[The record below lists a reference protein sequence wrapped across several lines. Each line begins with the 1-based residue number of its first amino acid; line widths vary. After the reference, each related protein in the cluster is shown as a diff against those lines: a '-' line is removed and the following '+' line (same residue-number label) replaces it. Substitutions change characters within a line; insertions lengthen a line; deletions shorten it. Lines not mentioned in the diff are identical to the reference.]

1 MSEIYNICVQIDLST
16 VDQVLNLNPLFVKQV
31 GPDGSVQ
38 HLDWHKRYED
48 MKQAAGITSP
58 GKCLISS
65 ILRLG
70 LLFIRT

>member
-38 HLDWHKRYED
+38 
-48 MKQAAGITSP
+48 
-58 GKCLISS
+58 
-65 ILRLG
+65 
-70 LLFIRT
+70 LLQVNV